1 MPYRSCKRCSVTRVN
16 VLCELY
22 GRAFQNGDGKAK
34 KDLEKLVA
42 LAAERGYWQGRDML
56 RPELDES
63 KVRSFCWNIS
73 SLLKDEDLE
82 RLGYRIGKK

>member
-1 MPYRSCKRCSVTRVN
+1 MPYRTCKRCSVTRVN
-16 VLCELY
+16 ILCELY
-22 GRAFQNGDGKAK
+22 EQAFQENGDKAK
-34 KDLEKLVA
+34 QDLAKLVA
-42 LAAERGYWQGRDML
+42 LAADRGYWQGRDMMN
-56 RPELDES
+56 PGLDES